1 MSTQHHLYSQ
11 QHGSQQLQSRNR
23 LRPSTEKWTN
33 KVWDINKT
41 QYCPP
46 MERKVVGNT
55 GNITLSQRSQTQEDS
70 ASLQHMKHLNGTKPW
85 RQTAAIVDAGSQW
98 RKGKPP
104 LVVQGSLSVCDALK
118 QCKQN
123 TKHRIGYKYTQ
134 IYMLQICIFF
144 K

>member
-23 LRPSTEKWTN
+23 SRPSTEKWTN

-98 RKGKPP
+98 RKGKQP
-104 LVVQGSLSVCDALK
+104 LVVQGSLSVCEAPK
-118 QCKQN
+118 AVQ
-123 TKHRIGYKYTQ
+123 TKHKTPHRI
-134 IYMLQICIFF
+134 
-144 K
+144 